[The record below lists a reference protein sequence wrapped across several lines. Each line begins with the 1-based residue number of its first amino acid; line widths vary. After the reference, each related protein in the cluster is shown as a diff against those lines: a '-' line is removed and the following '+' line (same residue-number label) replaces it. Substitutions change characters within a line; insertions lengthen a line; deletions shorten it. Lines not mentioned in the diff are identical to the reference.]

1 VLSVS
6 SLSLVVTETVA
17 KPQVL
22 TNLSGWEL
30 LFESV
35 WPRHKTRIELVVT
48 NIERHGLLMFNEVN
62 LEHITK
68 AHDARNVA
76 LDHYERTREF
86 QERQDFEAVD
96 TYIRPRLYDN
106 ELDRLRR
113 TYCKDTGRWL
123 QREKTLSGWL
133 DPADAATRLV
143 WLQGI
148 PGAGRYRTSNL
159 ILPQSVFVVS
169 TGAELTCLP

>member
-1 VLSVS
+1 
-6 SLSLVVTETVA
+6 
-17 KPQVL
+17 
-22 TNLSGWEL
+22 
-30 LFESV
+30 
-35 WPRHKTRIELVVT
+35 
-48 NIERHGLLMFNEVN
+48 MFNEVN
-62 LEHITK
+62 LEHITE
-68 AHDARNVA
+68 AHDARNAA

-96 TYIRPRLYDN
+96 TYIRPRLYDD

-123 QREKTLSGWL
+123 QKEKTIYGWL

-148 PGAGRYRTSNL
+148 PGAGRYHISNL
-159 ILPQSVFVVS
+159 FLPQSILWS
-169 TGAELTCLP
+169 APMLSSPASRDPSLQQC

>member
-22 TNLSGWEL
+22 TTSLGWEL

-35 WPRHKTRIELVVT
+35 WPRHKTRIELVAT
-48 NIERHGLLMFNEVN
+48 NIERHGLLMFNEVS

-68 AHDARNVA
+68 AHDARDAA
-76 LDHYERTREF
+76 LDHYERTRDF

-96 TYIRPRLYDN
+96 TYIRPRLYDD
-106 ELDRLRR
+106 EQDRLRR

-123 QREKTLSGWL
+123 QREKTLYNWL
-133 DPADAATRLV
+133 DPTDAATRLV

-148 PGAGRYRTSNL
+148 PGAGKYRISNL
-159 ILPQSVFVVS
+159 FCHNLFS
-169 TGAELTCLP
+169 GWHRC

>member
-1 VLSVS
+1 M
-6 SLSLVVTETVA
+6 
-17 KPQVL
+17 
-22 TNLSGWEL
+22 
-30 LFESV
+30 
-35 WPRHKTRIELVVT
+35 WPRHKTRIELVAT

-62 LEHITK
+62 LEHITN
-68 AHDARNVA
+68 AHNARIAA

-96 TYIRPRLYDN
+96 TYIHPRLYDD

-123 QREKTLSGWL
+123 QKEKTLYGWL

-148 PGAGRYRTSNL
+148 PGAGRYPIS
-159 ILPQSVFVVS
+159 ILFSPQSVLWSAPTLSSPGSRDPS
-169 TGAELTCLP
+169 TVIVLMPAMARQNISII